1 MKLLN
6 DESKC
11 LLGLLFKANKKL
23 DAATLWRRSKLSYPV
38 FAKTV
43 FELSEQKLIYV
54 TDFVIKISNE
64 GIGLVANG
72 YTNFSNSGWKDVP
85 ERFIRSHLEVDEMY
99 IPSMKRLDKFTFKK
113 IFDKLP

>member
-11 LLGLLFKANKKL
+11 LLSLLFKANRKL

-38 FAKTV
+38 FSKTV
-43 FELSEQKLIYV
+43 FDLSEQKLIYV
-54 TDFVIKISNE
+54 TDFVVKISNE
-64 GIGLVANG
+64 GVNLVANG
-72 YTNFSNSGWKDVP
+72 YSNVSSRGWKDVP
-85 ERFIRSHLEVDEMY
+85 ERFIRTHLDVDEMY